1 MPEKQTL
8 FAQVV
13 SNTYSSCRLSVLII
27 KLIDG
32 YINSERCPVFLS
44 HFDFAPPSSGCIESL
59 RYLRR
64 VSRSISLAVQYRNL
78 FPYQFL
84 YFVSGF
90 LASSAV
96 RK

>member
-1 MPEKQTL
+1 MTEKQTL

-13 SNTYSSCRLSVLII
+13 SNTYPSCRLSVLII
-27 KLIDG
+27 KLIDCD
-32 YINSERCPVFLS
+32 INSERCAVFLF
-44 HFDFAPPSSGCIESL
+44 HFDFAPPSSGFMESL

-64 VSRSISLAVQYRNL
+64 VSRGISLTVQNRNL

-84 YFVSGF
+84 YFVFGF
-90 LASSAV
+90 PASSAV